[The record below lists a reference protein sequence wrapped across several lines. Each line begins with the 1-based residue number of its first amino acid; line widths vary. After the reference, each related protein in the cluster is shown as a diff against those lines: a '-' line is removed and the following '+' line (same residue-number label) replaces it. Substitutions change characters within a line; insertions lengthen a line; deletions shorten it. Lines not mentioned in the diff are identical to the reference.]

1 MNEEVWFVYLTFAC
15 CTNKEMLQC
24 LVMIQDNT
32 VSDSCQKKKYSI
44 YNIPKCNFTMKLKLY
59 AIICK

>member
-32 VSDSCQKKKYSI
+32 VSDSCQKK
-44 YNIPKCNFTMKLKLY
+44 NILFTISQN
-59 AIICK
+59 AILL